1 LEFIKEMKMITKLKI
16 NNFKSWRTTGDIKL
30 SKLTGFF
37 GTNSSGKTSLL
48 QHLLLLK
55 QTTESADRAQVLDFG
70 TEKSYL
76 ELGTFKDIIINHDI
90 TKAMEFEIDW
100 CLEYPYRIADPEKK
114 GVTIF
119 EGKDLGFKAD
129 IRQTPKGR
137 VFVENISY
145 IFDNFRF
152 QMQKKKKDEYIY
164 KLSAV
169 PLNYNEKNRKFS
181 FARTPGRAWDLPSP
195 IKFYGFPDQVKA
207 YYKNAGF
214 LSDFQLKFEE
224 LFSRIYYLGPLRD
237 YPKRQY
243 VWAGAQPTDMGRR
256 GEQVIDAMMVSRERG
271 ETISRGR
278 GRGRKKITVEEYVAY
293 WLRELELIHEFR
305 VHPIIEG
312 GNLYQVKVKLTSK
325 SPEVLITDVGFGV
338 SQILP
343 VITLCYYVPKG
354 STLLIEQP
362 EIHLH
367 PKVQAGLADVFID
380 AIKNKN
386 IRIILESH
394 SEHLLRRLQRRI
406 AEQDFEH
413 KDASLYFCEPIKGE
427 SQLRKL
433 EMDLFGNIQNWP
445 ENFFGDEMG
454 ELAAMS
460 EAIYKRKN
468 NE

>member
-1 LEFIKEMKMITKLKI
+1 MGISRGIKMITKLNI
-16 NNFKSWRTTGDIKL
+16 TNFKSWRTTGDIKL

-55 QTTESADRAQVLDFG
+55 QTTESADRSQVLDFG
-70 TEKSYL
+70 NEKSYL
-76 ELGTFKDIIINHDI
+76 ELGTFKDLIINHDI
-90 TKAMEFEIDW
+90 TKALEFEIDW
-100 CLEYPYRIADPEKK
+100 HLENPFKIEDPEKK
-114 GVTIF
+114 GVNLF
-119 EGKDLGFKAD
+119 AGSDLGLKAD

-137 VFVENISY
+137 VFVESISY
-145 IFDNFRF
+145 SFDHFKF
-152 QMQKKKKDEYIY
+152 QMQKKKKDEYKY
-164 KLSAV
+164 KLSAE
-169 PLNYNEKNRKFS
+169 PLNHDDKNRKFS
-181 FARTPGRAWDLPSP
+181 FARTPGRAWDLPAP

-214 LSDFQLKFEE
+214 LSDLQLKFEE
-224 LFSRIYYLGPLRD
+224 LFSRVYYLGPLRD
-237 YPKRQY
+237 YPRRQY
-243 VWAGAQPTDMGRR
+243 VWAGAQPSDMGRR
-256 GEQVIDAMMVSRERG
+256 GEKVIDAMLVSRERG

-278 GRGRKKITVEEYVAY
+278 GRGKNRWTVEEYVAN
-293 WLRELELIHEFR
+293 WLRELELIHDFR
-305 VHPIIEG
+305 IHQIVEG
-312 GNLYQVKVKLTSK
+312 GNLYQVMVKLTAK

-343 VITLCYYVPKG
+343 VIGLCYYVPNN

-386 IRIILESH
+386 ISIILESH

-406 AEQDFEH
+406 AEHDFEH
-413 KDASLYFCEPIKGE
+413 KDASLYFCEPLEGE
-427 SQLRKL
+427 SHLRKL
-433 EMDLFGNIQNWP
+433 EMDLFGNILNWP

-460 EAIYKRKN
+460 EAIYQRKN